1 MNRTGGLLAEK
12 IYNAL
17 FLGRFRAYSAG
28 SHPKGRVHPLAL
40 EILRERGHDSSGL
53 RSKGWEE
60 FAKAGAPRL
69 DEIGGAG
76 SPSTGEA

>member
-17 FLGRFRAYSAG
+17 FL